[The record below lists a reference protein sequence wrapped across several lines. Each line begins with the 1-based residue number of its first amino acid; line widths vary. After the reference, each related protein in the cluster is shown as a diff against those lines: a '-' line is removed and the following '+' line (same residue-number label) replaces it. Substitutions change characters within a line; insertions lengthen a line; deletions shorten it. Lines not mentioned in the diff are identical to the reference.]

1 MHSYDPSPQPFQ
13 SQIPSMRPARDG
25 SPGRSATPI
34 YDALYSEYLR
44 AFKTL
49 PGDRSGEE
57 DLDFKGFGAGLHGVR
72 GGFLGY
78 GSHTSHSGH
87 TSGHS
92 GYSTGH
98 VSPAGQQGGRHS
110 HQTGRHAVHQPAA
123 LPPAPRKGS

>member
-1 MHSYDPSPQPFQ
+1 
-13 SQIPSMRPARDG
+13 MRHARDG

-57 DLDFKGFGAGLHGVR
+57 DLDFKGFGAGLHRVR

-78 GSHTSHSGH
+78 GSHTGH
-87 TSGHS
+87 TSSHS
-92 GYSTGH
+92 GYSAGH
-98 VSPAGQQGGRHS
+98 ASENVQQGGRHS
-110 HQTGRHAVHQPAA
+110 HHTGRHAVHQPAA
-123 LPPAPRKGS
+123 LPPAPRKGF